1 MLKEKNVFKSQIS
14 SLFICNE
21 YLKKCRNKGINVEV
35 SPLCDFV
42 TWADGLGYQK
52 LLLLKSNRSFS
63 INFFKN
69 LFKELLAIGKNYE
82 FSRFTSKIKSAN
94 KINIVYSYCTKENFS
109 KDGLFYDSYFN
120 QSSLSVKNTYWF
132 LISQDNYVPKQCNN
146 VFIVYRKKKLFNPI
160 YLLKFIIKNI
170 FKGNILHNCNN
181 TTNVSQLYSKHFYE
195 TFNKF
200 QFNLY
205 LPYESRPHQNA
216 IIKIAK
222 KISKKNKIYGYY
234 HRMPEPF
241 QGEMIYKVKDL
252 DRLFVCSQIQKEV
265 FHKYFHWPKSKISTI
280 FSIRYPRLKKRKNY
294 IFIPFE
300 IKNREFYLKKLKS
313 LLQSEKIF
321 TNNIQVSIHPLKKK
335 DKNHLNFKKKIYE
348 VLKQNKH
355 QNLKKKKRENYPII
369 LGEPGGVA
377 SECLQTTEQA
387 YHISNSVFDI
397 FSEKIWKNIKVIKL
411 SDYLYKYIKLKK
423 HNFLNINGK
432 KNNFKQLLSYNKMV
446 N

>member
-1 MLKEKNVFKSQIS
+1 
-14 SLFICNE
+14 
-21 YLKKCRNKGINVEV
+21 
-35 SPLCDFV
+35 
-42 TWADGLGYQK
+42 
-52 LLLLKSNRSFS
+52 
-63 INFFKN
+63 
-69 LFKELLAIGKNYE
+69 
-82 FSRFTSKIKSAN
+82 
-94 KINIVYSYCTKENFS
+94 
-109 KDGLFYDSYFN
+109 
-120 QSSLSVKNTYWF
+120 
-132 LISQDNYVPKQCNN
+132 
-146 VFIVYRKKKLFNPI
+146 
-160 YLLKFIIKNI
+160 
-170 FKGNILHNCNN
+170 
-181 TTNVSQLYSKHFYE
+181 
-195 TFNKF
+195 
-200 QFNLY
+200 
-205 LPYESRPHQNA
+205 
-216 IIKIAK
+216 
-222 KISKKNKIYGYY
+222 
-234 HRMPEPF
+234 MPEPF

-348 VLKQNKH
+348 VLKQNEH